1 MSIFLNSG
9 TPGSYKS
16 YHATAD
22 IISYLKSGKNVIANF
37 PVDFKKVIKKEIKG
51 EFVYVNTYD
60 LNPRYLINYAEEH
73 HNKSN
78 YKCQTLVV
86 IDEASIIFNS
96 REFNRKDRSEWIKF
110 LANHR
115 HFNYNIILIAQLD
128 TMLDKQIRGLVEY
141 EYKHRALK
149 NYNFITWLISKIFG
163 GLYMTVEMWYPC
175 KMRIS
180 SRFCK
185 FHKKIAS
192 CYDTM
197 ALFIDKSNVADNA
210 ASKKSSNKVVI
221 IDDVQAS
228 VNDTQ
233 QSKDNVTTVLDN
245 SVSYNLDTGVS
256 VISTSTKS

>member
-1 MSIFLNSG
+1 MISLNSG

-16 YHATAD
+16 YHATSD
-22 IISYLKSGKNVIANF
+22 ILSYLKSGKNVIANF
-37 PVDFKKVIKKEIKG
+37 PINYKKVLKKDIKG

-60 LNPRYLINYAEEH
+60 LNPQFLISYAQEH
-73 HNKSN
+73 HKDS

-96 REFNRKDRSEWIKF
+96 REFNRKDRTEWIKF

-115 HFNYNIILIAQLD
+115 HFNYNIILISQLD
-128 TMLDKQIRGLVEY
+128 TMLDKQIRGLIEY

-163 GLYMTVEMWYPC
+163 GLYMTIEMWYPC

-197 ALFIDKSNVADNA
+197 ALFIDKPNA
-210 ASKKSSNKVVI
+210 SGLSPSAVDKKSSKVVI
-221 IDDVQAS
+221 VDAQTTN
-228 VNDTQ
+228 NDTQ

-256 VISTSTKS
+256 VISTSSKG